1 MVAAIIVF
9 PVLAAYAVL
18 WLGGAVEI
26 LTYQDATPG
35 SSCTIVRS
43 ITSPSSAEVGQEVDR
58 WIEGGLLWRPG
69 VVCVPRP
76 APRTSISPDERA
88 QLSEPEEWWPSYE
101 DRRLSQADVLSLI
114 FAALVFTAAAAGVE
128 AWFRRSE

>member
-35 SSCTIVRS
+35 SSCAIVRNM
-43 ITSPSSAEVGQEVDR
+43 TSPSEADVGREVDR
-58 WIEGGLLWRPG
+58 WIGGGLLWRPG

-76 APRTSISPDERA
+76 APRASVSADERA
-88 QLSEPEEWWPSYE
+88 QLAEPEEWSPPYE

-114 FAALVFTAAAAGVE
+114 FAALVFTAVAAGVE
-128 AWFRRSE
+128 ARFRRSE